1 MPLVR
6 IKDNEPFEKA
16 LKRFK
21 RQCEKAGI
29 MSDVRKH
36 QRYEKPSER
45 RKRKVATAKRKAI
58 LKQRKASAKARASSG
73 RRRRGFVAL

>member
-6 IKDNEPFEKA
+6 VKDNEPFEKA

-45 RKRKVATAKRKAI
+45 KKRKIATAKRKAI
-58 LKQRKASAKARASSG
+58 LRQRKADVKARQT
-73 RRRRGFVAL
+73 RRRRH

>member
-6 IKDNEPFEKA
+6 VKENEPFEKA

-45 RKRKVATAKRKAI
+45 KKRKIATARRKAI
-58 LKQRKASAKARASSG
+58 LRIRKAEAKSTGS
-73 RRRRGFVAL
+73 RRRRA

>member
-1 MPLVR
+1 MPLV
-6 IKDNEPFEKA
+6 KVKENEPFEKA

-29 MSDVRKH
+29 MADVRKH

-45 RKRKVATAKRKAI
+45 RKRKVATARRKAI
-58 LKQRKASAKARASSG
+58 LKMRKAEAKSRGG
-73 RRRRGFVAL
+73 RRR

>member
-1 MPLVR
+1 MPHVR
-6 IKDNEPFEKA
+6 VKDNEPFEKA

-29 MSDVRKH
+29 MADIRKH

-45 RKRKVATAKRKAI
+45 RKRKLATARRKA
-58 LKQRKASAKARASSG
+58 LVRA
-73 RRRRGFVAL
+73 RRGSTRPGRSRARS

>member
-6 IKDNEPFEKA
+6 VKDNEPFEKA

-45 RKRKVATAKRKAI
+45 RKRKVATARRKA
-58 LKQRKASAKARASSG
+58 LLRQRKAEARHAKT
-73 RRRRGFVAL
+73 RRH

>member
-1 MPLVR
+1 MPMVR
-6 IKDNEPFEKA
+6 VKDNEPFEKA

-29 MSDVRKH
+29 LSDVRKH

-45 RKRKVATAKRKAI
+45 NKRKVATARRKAL
-58 LKQRKASAKARASSG
+58 LKHRKSEAKARSG
-73 RRRRGFVAL
+73 SRRRRGFVAI

>member
-6 IKDNEPFEKA
+6 VKDNEPFEKA

-21 RQCEKAGI
+21 RQCEKAGV

-45 RKRKVATAKRKAI
+45 RKRKVATARRKAI
-58 LKQRKASAKARASSG
+58 LKERKADAKARASAA

>member
-6 IKDNEPFEKA
+6 VKDNEPFE
-16 LKRFK
+16 KRFK

-58 LKQRKASAKARASSG
+58 LKQRKASIKARSTSG

>member
-6 IKDNEPFEKA
+6 VKDNEPFERA

-45 RKRKVATAKRKAI
+45 RKRKIAAARRKAI
-58 LKQRKASAKARASSG
+58 LRQRKAEAKSRGGRSRG
-73 RRRRGFVAL
+73 RRR

>member
-6 IKDNEPFEKA
+6 VKDNEPFERA

-45 RKRKVATAKRKAI
+45 RKRKIAAARRKAI
-58 LKQRKASAKARASSG
+58 LRQRKAEAKARGGRSRG
-73 RRRRGFVAL
+73 RRR

>member
-1 MPLVR
+1 MPVVR
-6 IKDNEPFEKA
+6 IKDNEPFERA

-45 RKRKVATAKRKAI
+45 KKRKVATARRKAI
-58 LKQRKASAKARASSG
+58 LRQRKADMKVQGA
-73 RRRRGFVAL
+73 RRRRH

>member
-6 IKDNEPFEKA
+6 VKDNEPFEKA

-45 RKRKVATAKRKAI
+45 RKRKIATAKRKAI
-58 LKQRKASAKARASSG
+58 LKQRKASAKARSTSG

>member
-6 IKDNEPFEKA
+6 VKDNEPFEKA

-29 MSDVRKH
+29 MADVRKH

-45 RKRKVATAKRKAI
+45 KKRKIATARRKSL
-58 LKQRKASAKARASSG
+58 LKQRKAEAKSRVY
-73 RRRRGFVAL
+73 RRR

>member
-6 IKDNEPFEKA
+6 IKDNEPFERA

-29 MSDVRKH
+29 MADVRKH

-45 RKRKVATAKRKAI
+45 KKRKIAAARRKAV
-58 LKQRKASAKARASSG
+58 LRVRKAESKARPP
-73 RRRRGFVAL
+73 RRRSA

>member
-6 IKDNEPFEKA
+6 VKDNEPFEKA

-58 LKQRKASAKARASSG
+58 LKQRKANAKARTGSV

>member
-6 IKDNEPFEKA
+6 VKENEPFEKA

-45 RKRKVATAKRKAI
+45 KKRKIATAKRKAI
-58 LKQRKASAKARASSG
+58 LRVRKAEAKARQS
-73 RRRRGFVAL
+73 RRRRR

>member
-6 IKDNEPFEKA
+6 VKDNEPFEKA

-58 LKQRKASAKARASSG
+58 LKQRKASAKARTTSG

>member
-6 IKDNEPFEKA
+6 VKDNEPFEKA

-45 RKRKVATAKRKAI
+45 KKRKIATAKRKAI
-58 LKQRKASAKARASSG
+58 LRQRKADAKARQT
-73 RRRRGFVAL
+73 RRRRR

>member
-6 IKDNEPFEKA
+6 VKENEPFEKA

-45 RKRKVATAKRKAI
+45 RKRKIATAKRKAI
-58 LKQRKASAKARASSG
+58 LKQRKANAKARASSA